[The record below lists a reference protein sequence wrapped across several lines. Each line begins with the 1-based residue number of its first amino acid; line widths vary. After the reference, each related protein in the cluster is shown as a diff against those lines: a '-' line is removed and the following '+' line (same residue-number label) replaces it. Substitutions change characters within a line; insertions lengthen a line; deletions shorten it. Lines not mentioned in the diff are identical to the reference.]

1 MTEHSE
7 HPVSAEVMA
16 ELKDVLADDF
26 PLLVTTYLDD
36 AHARMERLRAAAVV
50 ADMQT
55 VKSEAHA
62 LKGSSKNLG
71 AMQLGD
77 LYAELELAGAGESS
91 EEIPSLLTQA
101 ESELSRTESYL
112 RNQL

>member
-7 HPVSAEVMA
+7 HPVSAEVLA
-16 ELKDVLADDF
+16 ELKDVLAEDF
-26 PLLVTTYLDD
+26 PLLVTTYIDD
-36 AHARMERLRAAAVV
+36 AHARMERLRSAAAD
-50 ADMQT
+50 ADLQT
-55 VKSEAHA
+55 VKTEAHA

-77 LYAELELAGAGESS
+77 LYAGLELAGAEQSS
-91 EEIPSLLTQA
+91 EQIPSLLAQI
-101 ESELSRTESYL
+101 ESELSRTESFL